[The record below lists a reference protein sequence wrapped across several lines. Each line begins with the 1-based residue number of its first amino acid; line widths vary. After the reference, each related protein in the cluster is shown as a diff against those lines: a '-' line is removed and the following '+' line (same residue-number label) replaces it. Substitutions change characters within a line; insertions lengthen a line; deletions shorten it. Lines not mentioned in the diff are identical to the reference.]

1 MKKAITLLLLCF
13 LCSNTFAAN
22 KISGIITDGNTNEKL
37 EFVTVELLASD
48 STFLNGT
55 TTNVN
60 GNFSI
65 NVMKNG
71 NYILCASFIG
81 YEKTYIS
88 ILNVDTDINLG
99 NISLYSQGLQLNEV
113 TVSAA
118 PVIRKT
124 DRQIILPTQA
134 QIKASSNGLTLLK
147 NLQLSR
153 VIINPVD
160 NSIKVPGGENVQLR
174 INGVEVTQSEILALK
189 PSDII
194 RIEYID
200 DPGMRYNAGAVLNY
214 ITKRKESGG
223 NIGGSLSNAISKN
236 GYGENNISAKY
247 NYKKSEFSTN
257 LYWGRRNLF
266 WIREN
271 YETFKFPDHTLD
283 RTEIGQPSKVK
294 YDDLNFALNYNLQY
308 NDRNFINIAF
318 RNNYNSTPN
327 SINDRISTLYQEN
340 EKLNIYDNLSSRTE
354 IPSLDVYYQAY
365 LKNKQQLTFNI
376 VGTYLNSKSER
387 LYKEG
392 TATQYGTD
400 EIYSKINGEKYSL
413 IAEGIYEKELKK
425 GKISGG
431 IKHTQAHITNSYSGN
446 INNTVQMITS
456 ESFAFAE
463 YQIGF
468 KKFDY
473 TIGAG
478 AMRTYN
484 KQDNKSNT
492 SYIFRP
498 TLRISYKPN
507 DNLFFRYNGYVS
519 AYSPSLSDLND
530 ISQEIDLL
538 QIRKGN
544 PNLNPVTFYANSI
557 TASWQKNIVAV
568 EFFGRYSYDSK
579 PIMESTFYKDGK
591 FIRTV
596 ENQKNFHRINMQLS
610 VQVLPFKEYIS
621 VRITPFL
628 NRFISHGNNYTH
640 THTNAGVRGS
650 IMAEYK
656 SWSFI
661 AEMNTS
667 SHTLWGETITKEEA
681 SHTITVGYNKEEW
694 SVSATALNP
703 FSKKYQIEK
712 ENLSNL
718 APYKQVAFSK
728 NLSPLFIVNVSFN
741 LDFGRSFKTKD
752 KKIKNSDT
760 DSGILSGKK

>member
-1 MKKAITLLLLCF
+1 MKKAVILFMLCF
-13 LCSNTFAAN
+13 FCSHTFAAD
-22 KISGIITDGNTNEKL
+22 KITGTITDGNTNEKL

-48 STFLNGT
+48 SSFIKGTATNTNGCFIIS
-55 TTNVN
+55 
-60 GNFSI
+60 GI
-65 NVMKNG
+65 ENG
-71 NYILCASFIG
+71 NYILRASFIG
-81 YEKTYIS
+81 YEKTCIS
-88 ILNVDTDINLG
+88 ILNLDTNINLG
-99 NISLYSQGLQLNEV
+99 NIRLYSQGLQLNEV
-113 TVSAA
+113 TVSAS
-118 PVIRKT
+118 PVIRKA
-124 DRQIILPTQA
+124 DRQIILPTQN

-153 VIINPVD
+153 ITVNPVD
-160 NSIKVPGGENVQLR
+160 NTIKLPGGENVQLR
-174 INGVEVTQSEILALK
+174 INGVVVTQSEIIALK

-223 NIGGSLSNAISKN
+223 NIGGSFSNAISKT

-247 NYKKSEFSTN
+247 NYKKSEFSAN

-271 YETFKFPDHTLD
+271 YETFKFPEYTLN
-283 RTEIGQPSKVK
+283 RAEIGEPAKFK
-294 YDDLNFALNYNLQY
+294 YDDFNFAVNYNLQY
-308 NDRNFINIAF
+308 SDKHFFNITF
-318 RNNYNSTPN
+318 RNNYNNTPN
-327 SINDRISTLYQEN
+327 SISDRISSLYEEN
-340 EKLNIYDNLSSRTE
+340 KKLDIYDKLSSRTK
-354 IPSLDVYYQAY
+354 IPSLDIYYQAT

-376 VGTYLNSKSER
+376 VGTYLGSENTR
-387 LYKEG
+387 LYKENISETE
-392 TATQYGTD
+392 TAR
-400 EIYSKINGEKYSL
+400 IYSHINGEKYSL

-431 IKHTQAHITNSYSGN
+431 LKYNLANIRNTYSGD
-446 INNTVQMITS
+446 IKNTVQMVTS

-463 YQIGF
+463 YQVGI

-478 AMRTYN
+478 AMQTYN
-484 KQDNKSNT
+484 RQDNKSNT

-498 TLRISYKPN
+498 TMRISYKPN
-507 DNLFFRYNGYVS
+507 DYLFFRYNGYIS

-530 ISQEIDLL
+530 VSQEIDRF
-538 QIRKGN
+538 QVRKGN
-544 PNLNPVTFYANSI
+544 PGLKPVTFYANTI
-557 TASWQKNIVAV
+557 TAGWQKNIIAI
-568 EFFGRYSYDSK
+568 ELFGRYSYDAK
-579 PIMESTFYKDGK
+579 PIMESTFYNDGK

-610 VQVLPFKEYIS
+610 FQILPFKEYIS
-621 VRITPFL
+621 VRITPFV

-656 SWSFI
+656 NWSLI

-667 SHTLWGETITKEEA
+667 SHTLWGETITREEA
-681 SHTITVGYNKEEW
+681 AHTITVGYNKEKW
-694 SVSATALNP
+694 SASATVLNP
-703 FSKKYQIEK
+703 FSKKYEIET
-712 ENLSNL
+712 ENLSKI

-728 NLSPLFIVNVSFN
+728 NLSPLFMVNVSFN
-741 LDFGRSFKTKD
+741 LDFGRSFKSKE